1 MAAALSPRPAK
12 ECGVPKKGNPSYP
25 IKEIGGIDA
34 VSLEKLRAVRIRTTA
49 GLLKAA
55 KDAKGRKTL
64 SEKTGIPVAEILNI
78 VNQADLMRIK
88 GLGGDYTCL
97 LRGVGVDTL
106 RALRHRNPRHL
117 AKKMATENAERSR
130 RTAKSRNEKAVQLLP
145 SEKAIQKWIERARE
159 LPLEIT
165 Y

>member
-1 MAAALSPRPAK
+1 
-12 ECGVPKKGNPSYP
+12 VPKKENPSYP

-34 VSLEKLRAVRIRTTA
+34 ASLERLRAVRIRTTA

-55 KDAKGRKTL
+55 KDAKGRKEL
-64 SEKTGIPVAEILNI
+64 SVKTGIPVADILNF

-88 GLGGDYTCL
+88 GLGGDYTYL

-106 RALRHRNPRHL
+106 RALRHRNPQHL
-117 AKKMATENAERSR
+117 AKKMAAENAER
-130 RTAKSRNEKAVQLLP
+130 AKRAAKNKSERAVQLLP
-145 SEKAIQKWIERARE
+145 SEKAIQKWIDRAKA
-159 LPLEIT
+159 LPLQIS

>member
-1 MAAALSPRPAK
+1 M
-12 ECGVPKKGNPSYP
+12 PKKENPSYP

-34 VSLEKLRAVRIRTTA
+34 ASLDKLRAVRIRTTA

-55 KDAKGRKTL
+55 KDAKGRKEL
-64 SEKTGIPVAEILNI
+64 SVKTGIPVADILNF

-106 RALRHRNPRHL
+106 RALRHRNPQHL
-117 AKKMATENAERSR
+117 AKKMAAENAER
-130 RTAKSRNEKAVQLLP
+130 AKRAAKNKSERAVQILP
-145 SEKAIQKWIERARE
+145 SEKAIQKWIDRAKA
-159 LPLEIT
+159 LPLQIS

>member
-1 MAAALSPRPAK
+1 
-12 ECGVPKKGNPSYP
+12 VPKKENPSYP

-34 VSLEKLRAVRIRTTA
+34 SSLESLRAVRIRTTA

-55 KDAKGRKTL
+55 KHAKGRKEL
-64 SEKTGIPVAEILNI
+64 SVKTGIPVADILNF

-106 RALRHRNPRHL
+106 RALRHRNPQHL
-117 AKKMATENAERSR
+117 AKKMAAENAER
-130 RTAKSRNEKAVQLLP
+130 AKRAAKNKSERAVQILP
-145 SEKAIQKWIERARE
+145 SEKAIQKWIDRAKA
-159 LPLEIT
+159 LPLQIS

>member
-1 MAAALSPRPAK
+1 M
-12 ECGVPKKGNPSYP
+12 PKKENPSYP
-25 IKEIGGIDA
+25 IRQIGGIDK
-34 VSLEKLRAVRIRTTA
+34 SLLEKLRAVRIRTTA

-64 SEKTGIPVAEILNI
+64 AGKSGISVAEILNL

-106 RALRHRNPRHL
+106 RALRHRNPQLL
-117 AKKMATENAERSR
+117 AKKMAAENAER
-130 RTAKSRNEKAVQLLP
+130 AKSTARNKNAKAVQLLP
-145 SEKAIQKWIERARE
+145 SEKAIQKWIERAKA
-159 LPLEIT
+159 LPLKIT

>member
-1 MAAALSPRPAK
+1 LPPRLAK
-12 ECGVPKKGNPSYP
+12 EFGVSKKGNPSYP

-34 VSLEKLRAVRIRTTA
+34 ESLEKLRAVRIRTTA

-55 KDAKGRKTL
+55 KDAKGRKVL
-64 SEKTGIPVAEILNI
+64 SQTAGIPVAEILDL
-78 VNQADLMRIK
+78 VNRADLMRVK

-106 RALRHRNPRHL
+106 RALRHRNPQLL
-117 AKKMATENAERSR
+117 ARKMATENAERFKK
-130 RTAKSRNEKAVQLLP
+130 TAKNKNGKPVQLLP
-145 SEKAIQKWIERARE
+145 SEKAIQKWIERAKA
-159 LPLEIT
+159 LPLQIT

>member
-1 MAAALSPRPAK
+1 LSRASLGNF
-12 ECGVPKKGNPSYP
+12 GVSKKGNPSYP
-25 IKEIGGIDA
+25 IGQIAGIDTA
-34 VSLEKLRAVRIRTTA
+34 SLEKLRAARVRTTA

-55 KDAKGRKTL
+55 KDAKGRKHL
-64 SEKTGIPVAEILNI
+64 SDLTGIPVTDILDL
-78 VNQADLMRIK
+78 VNRADLMRVK

-106 RALRHRNPRHL
+106 RALRHRNPKHL
-117 AKKMATENAERSR
+117 AEKMAAENAKRLDKK
-130 RTAKSRNEKAVQLLP
+130 ARNRNARAVQLLP

-159 LPLEIT
+159 LSLKIT

>member
-1 MAAALSPRPAK
+1 M
-12 ECGVPKKGNPSYP
+12 PKQGNPSYP
-25 IKEIGGIDA
+25 IKQIGGIDA
-34 VSLEKLRAVRIRTTA
+34 VLLEKLRTARIRTTA

-55 KDAKGRKTL
+55 KDVKGRKL
-64 SEKTGIPVAEILNI
+64 LAKKSNIPVAEIMDL
-78 VNQADLMRIK
+78 VNRADLMRVK

-106 RALRHRNPRHL
+106 RSLRHRNPKHL
-117 AKKMATENAERSR
+117 AEKMAAENAKRLESK
-130 RTAKSRNEKAVQLLP
+130 AKNRNGKPVQLLP

-159 LPLEIT
+159 LPLKIT